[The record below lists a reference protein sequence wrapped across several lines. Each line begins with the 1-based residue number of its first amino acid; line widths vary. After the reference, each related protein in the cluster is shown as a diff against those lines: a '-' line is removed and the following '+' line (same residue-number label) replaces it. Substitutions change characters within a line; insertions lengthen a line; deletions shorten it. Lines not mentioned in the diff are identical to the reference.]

1 MRHQLILFFCLIFAG
16 FNSFAQ
22 EDSPLSFEVGLDLY
36 YGYDFNKPLDRSR
49 QYVTVAARHNE
60 FNLNWGFIKGSYNG
74 ERIRSNLALHTGTY
88 PIFNYANE
96 PSDLVKMIAEAN
108 AGVKISDGIWLDV
121 GIMPSHIGYENTFS
135 FHNEM
140 YTHSFMAEH
149 TPYFSTGAQLT
160 AAIHDKIDL
169 KVVVLNGWQN
179 IIETNNAKSVGLGI
193 NFRPLEGLELNY
205 SNYIGNE
212 STIPEDKKVRFY
224 NHFYGKYFLRD
235 NWHVAFSA
243 DYGRQE
249 LIGSTDKGNVFA
261 FLGITQYNISDKFN
275 VACRME
281 HFNDGDEI
289 LVATGTPEG
298 FVNTNFGMVFDY
310 APVPIAK
317 LRVEGRI
324 YAAQDEI
331 YNAGDIARNHTFLL
345 VGSLAVNLRK
355 N

>member
-1 MRHQLILFFCLIFAG
+1 MRRKTILFFSLILAALTTY
-16 FNSFAQ
+16 SQ
-22 EDSPLSFEVGLDLY
+22 DDSPLSFEVGIDLY
-36 YGYDFNKPLDRSR
+36 YGYDFNEPINRNR

-74 ERIRSNLALHTGTY
+74 ERVRSNLALHTGTY

-108 AGVKISDGIWLDV
+108 AGIRISEGIWLDV

-160 AAIHDKIDL
+160 AALNDQLDL

-179 IIETNNAKSVGLGI
+179 IIETNNAKSAGIGI
-193 NFRPLEGLELNY
+193 NYRPVEGLELNY
-205 SNYIGNE
+205 SNYVGNE
-212 STIPEDKKVRFY
+212 STVADDPKIRFY
-224 NHFYGKYFLRD
+224 NHFYGKYFIRD
-235 NWHVAFSA
+235 NWHVVFSM
-243 DYGRQE
+243 DFGSQE
-249 LIGSTDKGNVFA
+249 LIGSTEKGNVYA

-275 VACRME
+275 VACRLE
-281 HFNDGDEI
+281 HFNDSDEI
-289 LVATGTPEG
+289 LVTTGTPEG
-298 FVNTNFGMVFDY
+298 FVNTNFGFVFDY
-310 APVPIAK
+310 VPVPIAK
-317 LRVEGRI
+317 LRLEGRL

-331 YNAGDIARNHTFLL
+331 YNAGENNSSNTFLL
-345 VGSLAVNLRK
+345 VGSIAVNLRK
-355 N
+355 D